1 MTALTTDE
9 LTDMRAIAD
18 DFFPDTC
25 TIQTPTAGVD
35 ATGSPTETFVNTY
48 TPVACRLD
56 PAGAGDEA
64 VMNLALEGRSSWW
77 LNIPYDQAI
86 DETYQVVH
94 DGTIYQIKSVW
105 DTHSYSTIRRALLV
119 RTGIDAAY
127 FQRVLATQ
135 TSSLLAFWPMWE
147 QSGSVALDIAGG
159 FRNGIYSNV
168 TLGAEGIGDGR
179 EAASFNGTTSVCNVY
194 SASLAQAFN
203 SAEGTLMAWAK
214 VSSAGI
220 WTEGLSRQICRLQ
233 ADSSNFLHITRSAT
247 NNWLDIRYNAA
258 GTLKQFLPSIGAAT
272 GTNWFCVG
280 LTWSKSA
287 DQAKVYIA
295 GAQSGATQTGL
306 GTWVGA
312 LASTTANIGAQ
323 TSAAAASW
331 SGSIGRVALWNIA
344 LTAAEM
350 EGIGVL

>member
-18 DFFPDTC
+18 DFFPDLC

-48 TPVACRLD
+48 TSVTCRLD

-135 TSSLLAFWPMWE
+135 TSSLVAFWPLWE
-147 QSGSVALDIAGG
+147 QAGSVALDIAGG

-179 EAASFNGTTSVCNVY
+179 AAGSFNGTTSYVNIY
-194 SASLAQAFN
+194 STLLTAAFN
-203 SAEGTLMAWAK
+203 GAAGTLMAWAK
-214 VSSAGI
+214 VANAGV
-220 WTEGLSRQICRLQ
+220 WTDGTQRTIARLSVDGSNQ
-233 ADSSNFLHITRSAT
+233 AEISRSTVNNRMNLIYRAGGTSKIVAINSLTSVDWLKFVITWDKAI
-247 NNWLDIRYNAA
+247 D
-258 GTLKQFLPSIGAAT
+258 QVIG
-272 GTNWFCVG
+272 
-280 LTWSKSA
+280 
-287 DQAKVYIA
+287 YMA
-295 GAQSGATQTGL
+295 GAQQGATLTGL
-306 GTWVGA
+306 GTWAGSLSSTQCCLGA
-312 LASTTANIGAQ
+312 GTT
-323 TSAAAASW
+323 TPTLLW
-331 SGSIGRVALWNIA
+331 SGSLARVALWNVA
-344 LTAAEM
+344 LTAAE
-350 EGIGVL
+350 ILALGVL